1 MTAGPTRPGGP
12 RGRRRWPTVVT
23 VVVLSLAMVA
33 GAAAA
38 VEGAM
43 SAIVSAFAGAAG
55 VLTGPLLG
63 TVPPSAQSCGKAV
76 GPFTVHG
83 TEVLGAHGKLFV
95 SYGITIPDMQ
105 GPHWANFVTLD
116 EEKISA
122 IADDW
127 CANTVR
133 FQLDQDNLIGP
144 HGTSFNHAYLKA
156 IEAMVSE
163 AESDQLVVVLN
174 DSTEFAPNEESLY
187 QRGPTM
193 GTETFWKDMADLY
206 GKDPQVVFD
215 LFNEPRMYHPSM
227 SLAEKWQLWLN
238 GGEFAGVFYPIGMAQ
253 LAAYVRDTLRA
264 QNLLWV
270 EGPRYSLGF
279 AGMVSE
285 GAVVHVSG
293 VVYAVHHTI
302 GAISPN
308 VWYAEFGYLVATG
321 VGPVVDG
328 EWTNYEPAPTN
339 SYSPAPG
346 SCWPDAVTMVPAYL
360 QYLYSHGIG
369 LDAYQLQ
376 PGYLIKSWNNLGDP
390 TTIDPR
396 TWSCFQNHEPQP
408 DQGAGLLIMNWFI
421 KHNS

>member
-1 MTAGPTRPGGP
+1 M
-12 RGRRRWPTVVT
+12 
-23 VVVLSLAMVA
+23 VVVLSLVLVA
-33 GAAAA
+33 GALTA
-38 VEGAM
+38 VEEAM
-43 SAIVSAFAGAAG
+43 SSIAGAFAGAAG
-55 VLTGPLLG
+55 ALTGPLLG
-63 TVPPSAQSCGKAV
+63 TQAPSAQSCGKAV

-83 TEVLGAHGKLFV
+83 TRVLGAHGKLFV

-105 GPHWANFVTLD
+105 GPHWANDVTLD

-144 HGTSFNHAYLKA
+144 NGTSFNTAYLKA
-156 IEAMVSE
+156 VEAMVSE

-174 DSTEFAPNEESLY
+174 DSTEFAPDEESLY
-187 QRGPTM
+187 QRGPTI
-193 GTETFWKDMADLY
+193 GTEIFWKDMTALY

-215 LFNEPRMYHPSM
+215 LFNEPRMYHPGM
-227 SLAEKWQLWLN
+227 SLFEKWHLWLN
-238 GGEFAGVFYPIGMAQ
+238 GGEFAGVFYPIGMAK
-253 LAAYVRDTLRA
+253 LTAYVRNTLRA
-264 QNLLWV
+264 RNLIWV

-285 GAVVHVSG
+285 GAVLHVSG
-293 VVYAVHHTI
+293 IVYAAHHTI
-302 GAISPN
+302 GAIN
-308 VWYAEFGYLVATG
+308 QDVWYAEFGYLVVTG

-328 EWTNYEPAPTN
+328 EWANYEPAPVN

-346 SCWPDAVTMVPAYL
+346 SCWPDAVTMVPVYL

-390 TTIDPR
+390 TTINPR
-396 TWSCFQNHEPQP
+396 TWSCLQNHEPQP
-408 DQGAGLLIMNWFI
+408 DQGAGRIIMDWFI

>member
-1 MTAGPTRPGGP
+1 MRTAGPTRPD
-12 RGRRRWPTVVT
+12 GRRGWPGVLA

-33 GAAAA
+33 GAVAA
-38 VEGAM
+38 VGGAVA
-43 SAIVSAFAGAAG
+43 AITGTMAELTS
-55 VLTGPLLG
+55 VLAGPLVG
-63 TVPPSAQSCGKAV
+63 ATPPTPQSCGKAV

-83 TEVLGAHGKLFV
+83 TRVLGADGKLFI
-95 SYGITIPDMQ
+95 SYGITVPDMQ

-116 EEKISA
+116 LEKIAA

-133 FQLDQDNLIGP
+133 LQLDQDNLIGP
-144 HGTSFNHAYLKA
+144 NGTSFNQAYLKA
-156 IEAMVSE
+156 IEAEVSE

-174 DSTEFAPNEESLY
+174 DSTEFAADNASLY
-187 QRGPTM
+187 QRGPGP
-193 GTETFWKDMADLY
+193 GTEIFWKDMTALY

-215 LFNEPRMYHPSM
+215 LFNEPRMYHPGM

-238 GGEFAGVFYPIGMAQ
+238 GGTFAGVFYPIGMAE
-253 LAAYVRDTLRA
+253 LAAYVRDTLGAR
-264 QNLLWV
+264 NLFWV

-285 GAVVHVSG
+285 GAVLHVSG
-293 VVYAVHHTI
+293 VVYAAHHTI
-302 GAISPN
+302 GAVNPD

-328 EWTNYEPAPTN
+328 EWTNYEPAPET
-339 SYSPAPG
+339 SYAPAPG
-346 SCWPDAVTMVPAYL
+346 SCWPDAWTTVPEYL
-360 QYLYSHGIG
+360 QYLLSHGIG

-376 PGYLIKSWNNLGDP
+376 PGYLIKSYANLGDP
-390 TTIDPR
+390 TTINPR
-396 TWSCFQNHEPQP
+396 TWSCLQNSEPQP
-408 DQGAGLLIMNWFI
+408 GQGAGALIMNWFI